1 MDVHNLTFRIC
12 ETEKVRFRT
21 ILIYRDSNNFRVMN
35 DLEGKLVEKTC
46 WEISFRKSNRI
57 QKYIFQ

>member
-1 MDVHNLTFRIC
+1 MYITFRIY
-12 ETEKVRFRT
+12 ETEKIRFRT

-35 DLEGKLVEKTC
+35 DLEGKLVGKTC

>member
-1 MDVHNLTFRIC
+1 MDVHNLTFRIY

-21 ILIYRDSNNFRVMN
+21 ILIYRGSNNFRVMN
-35 DLEGKLVEKTC
+35 DLEGKLVEKSC